1 MGFALWQLQ
10 WIEPWNALELLQPW
24 LEYAALKF
32 RRLMWRIWRTDA
44 MEGVQAGG
52 LLELIDWRERGS
64 MFGGEEKL
72 ARYRRRVP
80 QSTAHPGQPAAY
92 KSTH

>member
-1 MGFALWQLQ
+1 VGFALWQLQ

-44 MEGVQAGG
+44 MEGVPAGG
-52 LLELIDWRERGS
+52 LLELIDSREQGS
-64 MFGGEEKL
+64 MFRGGGK
-72 ARYRRRVP
+72 AGKIP
-80 QSTAHPGQPAAY
+80 QKDPGQPAAH

>member
-52 LLELIDWRERGS
+52 LLELIDSRERGS
-64 MFGGEEKL
+64 MFGGGGK
-72 ARYRRRVP
+72 AGKIP
-80 QSTAHPGQPAAY
+80 QKGSPVNHRAPWSTGRP
-92 KSTH
+92 